1 MMTRFA
7 ANDEI
12 SSTEKLLDVIRGRTT
27 PSSGSAG
34 GFAVPPRP
42 GGRIS
47 EGLLRILPSLK
58 KRTTVGVEFG
68 HNNRLILVKIFQLSE
83 SRYRL
88 LDYRSIPFRPN
99 ESPGSLG
106 FHDFLRSTVM
116 EFCGSLRDV
125 NLWTAISAG
134 QIDLRQIRIPRLSRK
149 EQFNAI
155 YWTARKEMA
164 FDEKEN
170 LFDFEIQGE
179 TTEDGIAKTKVM
191 IYTAPR
197 EDVKKTKDL
206 FSRSGLRLTG
216 VTTTTFAVQNLFRT
230 QWVPTPHLR
239 TYANLYLSD
248 TYSRISIFSEG
259 NLILSREIKTGVD
272 SLIMALV
279 ESFGEVERGP
289 AEISLEP
296 EPPSLEALEHRL
308 DTLEVNWERA
318 RSMLFM
324 PEGSD
329 SCVVEAEGSAH
340 PEEEQMV
347 ELARP
352 ALERLLRQVERTFE
366 HYSRLTGGGPVERV
380 FVSGVTNICPGI
392 IRHIGRSLGI
402 NTVVMDPLNP
412 REAFL
417 TGIKPPGAACE
428 RIPYTTSL
436 GLALSDSAR
445 TPNLLFTFRDKE
457 EQSAVSRI
465 NRSILWVFIGIISI
479 LTGLYAWQDYN
490 YHKKNSE
497 IAQLEAEL
505 AQYTPPA
512 DKNTIVQWAARVK
525 SRQQLLK
532 KQVDD
537 CLGVA
542 VLSELSAL
550 TPSNVRLIG
559 ITADLTAVPKAGTKD
574 AGPEKRKSVSKS
586 LVIDGI
592 VQGDNQSWEI
602 SLARF
607 LMKLESSPIFTN
619 IAVHS
624 STVETYQ
631 EVGEVLHFI
640 LKMGLV

>member
-1 MMTRFA
+1 MTRFA

-12 SSTEKLLDVIRGRTT
+12 SSTEKLLDVIRGGEA
-27 PSSGSAG
+27 PSSSPAG
-34 GFAVPPRP
+34 GSPVSPHP

-68 HNNRLILVKIFQLSE
+68 PNCLLLVKVFQLSE

-88 LDYRSIPFRPN
+88 LDFRSIPFRPN
-99 ESPGSLG
+99 EPLGSPG
-106 FHDFLRSTVM
+106 FHDFLRSAVM

-125 NLWTAISAG
+125 NLWTAISAS
-134 QIDLRQIRIPRLSRK
+134 QIDLRQIRVPRLSKK
-149 EQFNAI
+149 EQFNAV
-155 YWTARKEMA
+155 YWTAKKEMA

-179 TTEDGIAKTKVM
+179 AVEDGIAKTKVM
-191 IYTAPR
+191 TYTAPR
-197 EDVKKTKDL
+197 EDVKNLKDL

-230 QWVPTPHLR
+230 HWVPTPHLR

-248 TYSRISIFSEG
+248 AYSRISIYSEG

-279 ESFGEVERGP
+279 ESFGEVAREP
-289 AEISLEP
+289 SEISLEP
-296 EPPSLEALEHRL
+296 ESPSLEALEQRL
-308 DTLEVNWERA
+308 DALEVNWERA

-324 PEGSD
+324 PAGSD
-329 SCVVEAEGSAH
+329 SCVLEAEGAAH

-352 ALERLLRQVERTFE
+352 ALERLLRQVERTFG
-366 HYSRLTGGGPVERV
+366 HYSKLTGGGTVERV
-380 FVSGVTNICPGI
+380 FVSGVANICPGV

-412 REAFL
+412 RDAFL
-417 TGIKPPGAACE
+417 TGIVPPTAVCE

-436 GLALSDSAR
+436 GLALSDSSR

-465 NRSILWVFIGIISI
+465 NRSIFLAFIGIIS
-479 LTGLYAWQDYN
+479 LLAGVYGWQDYK
-490 YHKKNSE
+490 YHGKNTE
-497 IAQLEAEL
+497 FTQLKAEL
-505 AQYTPPA
+505 AQYMPA
-512 DKNTIVQWAARVK
+512 ADRNIVVQWAARVK
-525 SRQQLLK
+525 SKQQLLK
-532 KQVDD
+532 KQVND

-559 ITADLTAVPKAGTKD
+559 ITADLGGMPEPQARQP
-574 AGPEKRKSVSKS
+574 GPEKKKGLPKS

-592 VQGDNQSWEI
+592 VQGDHQSWEI

-619 IAVHS
+619 IAIHS